1 MHLVSNYTLIKV
13 HQATKKQKWR
23 NSSMIKDNSIFD
35 YVVVG
40 GGPSGMF
47 FAYEMIEKHP
57 EKRVLIIE
65 RGMSLKKRACPKKKT
80 GVCANCKPFCHIT
93 NGSSGAGAFSDGKLS
108 LYNPKD
114 DDFYVG
120 GNLHKYAGVD
130 RTKKLVDYTDSIY
143 LKFGATTELKG
154 TGNQSE
160 VTRIRKK
167 AESVGVDSVS
177 IPIRHLGTDDAQIL
191 YKGFEKYLE
200 EKGIVTLF
208 ETEVTDLIVENNAI
222 KGVIYKYNNKDEVH
236 KVFSDKVIIAVGR
249 DGSEWLEKMCDKHK
263 IDSSPAVIDVGIRY
277 ELPDSVMH
285 DINTFMYEGKFV
297 GKPNPFN
304 DKVRTFCQNP
314 SGFVISEV
322 YSNGLKVANGH
333 STDKETSENT
343 NLALLVSVALEK
355 DVIAP
360 LEYARNIGRNVNR
373 LAKGEVMVQRLGDI
387 KAGVPTLPQDLEK
400 GKNKVVPTLESAV
413 PGDICL
419 AMPYRE
425 LTDILEF
432 IQMLDKVVPGFA
444 DDDNLVYA
452 PELKFYS
459 NKLDL
464 SNSLETSISGLYAIG
479 DGCGL
484 TRGLMM
490 ASASGVYLAQKI
502 C

>member
-1 MHLVSNYTLIKV
+1 
-13 HQATKKQKWR
+13 
-23 NSSMIKDNSIFD
+23 MIKDNSIFD

-222 KGVIYKYNNKDEVH
+222 KGVI
-236 KVFSDKVIIAVGR
+236 
-249 DGSEWLEKMCDKHK
+249 
-263 IDSSPAVIDVGIRY
+263 
-277 ELPDSVMH
+277 
-285 DINTFMYEGKFV
+285 
-297 GKPNPFN
+297 
-304 DKVRTFCQNP
+304 
-314 SGFVISEV
+314 
-322 YSNGLKVANGH
+322 
-333 STDKETSENT
+333 
-343 NLALLVSVALEK
+343 
-355 DVIAP
+355 
-360 LEYARNIGRNVNR
+360 
-373 LAKGEVMVQRLGDI
+373 
-387 KAGVPTLPQDLEK
+387 
-400 GKNKVVPTLESAV
+400 
-413 PGDICL
+413 
-419 AMPYRE
+419 
-425 LTDILEF
+425 
-432 IQMLDKVVPGFA
+432 
-444 DDDNLVYA
+444 
-452 PELKFYS
+452 
-459 NKLDL
+459 
-464 SNSLETSISGLYAIG
+464 
-479 DGCGL
+479 
-484 TRGLMM
+484 
-490 ASASGVYLAQKI
+490 
-502 C
+502 

>member
-1 MHLVSNYTLIKV
+1 MY
-13 HQATKKQKWR
+13 
-23 NSSMIKDNSIFD
+23 
-35 YVVVG
+35 
-40 GGPSGMF
+40 P
-47 FAYEMIEKHP
+47 
-57 EKRVLIIE
+57 
-65 RGMSLKKRACPKKKT
+65 
-80 GVCANCKPFCHIT
+80 
-93 NGSSGAGAFSDGKLS
+93 
-108 LYNPKD
+108 
-114 DDFYVG
+114 
-120 GNLHKYAGVD
+120 
-130 RTKKLVDYTDSIY
+130 
-143 LKFGATTELKG
+143 
-154 TGNQSE
+154 
-160 VTRIRKK
+160 
-167 AESVGVDSVS
+167 
-177 IPIRHLGTDDAQIL
+177 IL
-191 YKGFEKYLE
+191 YRMLEEGYVSTREEVVNRKVRVYYHLE

>member
-1 MHLVSNYTLIKV
+1 
-13 HQATKKQKWR
+13 
-23 NSSMIKDNSIFD
+23 MIKDNSIFD

>member
-1 MHLVSNYTLIKV
+1 
-13 HQATKKQKWR
+13 
-23 NSSMIKDNSIFD
+23 MIKDNSIFD

-208 ETEVTDLIVENNAI
+208 ETEVIDLIVENNAI

>member
-1 MHLVSNYTLIKV
+1 
-13 HQATKKQKWR
+13 
-23 NSSMIKDNSIFD
+23 MIKDNSIFD

-208 ETEVTDLIVENNAI
+208 ETEVVDLIVENNAI

>member
-1 MHLVSNYTLIKV
+1 
-13 HQATKKQKWR
+13 
-23 NSSMIKDNSIFD
+23 MIKDNSIFD

-360 LEYARNIGRNVNR
+360 LEYARNIGRNVIR
-373 LAKGEVMVQRLGDI
+373 LAKGELMVQRLGDI

>member
-1 MHLVSNYTLIKV
+1 
-13 HQATKKQKWR
+13 
-23 NSSMIKDNSIFD
+23 MIKDNSIFD

-285 DINTFMYEGKFV
+285 DINAFMYEGKFV

>member
-1 MHLVSNYTLIKV
+1 
-13 HQATKKQKWR
+13 
-23 NSSMIKDNSIFD
+23 MIKDNSIFD

-490 ASASGVYLAQKI
+490 A
-502 C
+502 